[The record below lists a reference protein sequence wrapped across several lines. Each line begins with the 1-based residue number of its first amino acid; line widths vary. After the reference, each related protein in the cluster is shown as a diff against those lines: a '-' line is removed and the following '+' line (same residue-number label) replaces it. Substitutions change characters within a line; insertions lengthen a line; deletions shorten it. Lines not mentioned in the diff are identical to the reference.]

1 MQLPSLSGGYHTYR
15 YLLSA
20 AFEKYCLWSPVVC
33 EPRSPLN
40 KEKLSE
46 CEQERSNNI
55 ISFYSFLLFTV
66 APRYNEPLIP
76 ENSLLRMNSLGFY
89 TPCPHINCP
98 RYKEFLPKPRY
109 NERKKS
115 EFLDF
120 VIAGCDCIS
129 PVFSLSFFS
138 YQTSRF
144 DTVLLILNYEG
155 ENC

>member
-1 MQLPSLSGGYHTYR
+1 VQLPSLSGGYHTYR

-40 KEKLSE
+40 KKKLSE

-66 APRYNEPLIP
+66 APRYNEPLIR

-89 TPCPHINCP
+89 TPCPHTNCLP
-98 RYKEFLPKPRY
+98 AIRNFFQNLAITNEKIRIFGLRYSGVRLY
-109 NERKKS
+109 IS
-115 EFLDF
+115 
-120 VIAGCDCIS
+120 CI
-129 PVFSLSFFS
+129 LSFI
-138 YQTSRF
+138 
-144 DTVLLILNYEG
+144 LLLSNQPL
-155 ENC
+155 